1 MRCAGSSR
9 RGSYRVGGGLAERLL
24 LGVFGRSLGVVVKLN
39 PSLRMRHRLVRR
51 GLTLPKARPER
62 LLVVE
67 CGRSAFWEA
76 ASLELP
82 VVSAAKGLFADT
94 LPKNADATS
103 LKVADCFQQ
112 SRTCEAAPRYN
123 LHDVALPRT
132 ACTGVQ
138 GLA

>member
-1 MRCAGSSR
+1 MALMGRPWTE
-9 RGSYRVGGGLAERLL
+9 AEHLL
-24 LGVFGRSLGVVVKLN
+24 LVAFGRTAPWEAPRWSFLSFRCQG
-39 PSLRMRHRLVRR
+39 SVRR
-51 GLTLPKARPER
+51 Y
-62 LLVVE
+62 
-67 CGRSAFWEA
+67 
-76 ASLELP
+76 
-82 VVSAAKGLFADT
+82 T